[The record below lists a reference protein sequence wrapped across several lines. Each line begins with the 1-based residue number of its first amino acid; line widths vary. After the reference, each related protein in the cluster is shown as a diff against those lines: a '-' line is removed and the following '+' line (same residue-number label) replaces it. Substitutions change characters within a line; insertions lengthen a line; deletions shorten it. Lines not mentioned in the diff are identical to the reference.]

1 MVKSRALRQEADA
14 IEPAASGG
22 HSGLATGQAPDVA
35 ASSIATAVSATRHM
49 MDLADARLTAAN
61 GAIATIGS
69 AYDRTLNYMISRAT
83 LGLAPAALTEAYLD
97 WLIHLS
103 AAPGKATELWQEWYR
118 KHVQLTHHVLICL
131 CSTTPPEPCV
141 PPVANDKRFAAPEWQ
156 QWPFNAIHQAFLLQQ
171 QWWGEA
177 TTGIRGLTHQ
187 HEREVSFAARQI
199 LDMVSPANFVT
210 TNPVVLNR
218 TIAEGGANLVRG
230 AMNFLEDW
238 QRAQSGRGP
247 VGAEQF
253 KIGENIAVTP
263 GRVVFRNHLIE
274 LIQYEPATG
283 RVRPEP
289 LLIVPAWIMK
299 YYILDLSPENSLVKY
314 LVDQGFTVFMISWKN
329 PDAGDRDLGLEDYRK
344 DGVMAALD
352 AVNRLVPSVPVHG
365 VGYCLGGTLLAIAAA
380 ALAGGEPAKDGKRF
394 ATLSFFAAQADFTE
408 AGELT
413 LFINES
419 QLAFLEDVMR
429 EQGYLAA
436 GQMAG
441 AFQLLRSNDLIW
453 SRVVHDY
460 LMGERTPVTDLMAW
474 NADSTRMP
482 ARMHSEYLR
491 RLFLD
496 NDLAEGR
503 YLVDG
508 KPVALTDIRAPIF
521 AVGTETDHVAPWRSV
536 YKFRILADTDVTFL
550 LTTGGH
556 NAGIV
561 SGVHNTRRSYR
572 VASAAATDTY
582 IDPETWLAQVPR
594 QQGSWWPE
602 WVEWVRARSGEDV
615 APPRLGNIDPPCPA
629 PGSYVYAR

>member
-1 MVKSRALRQEADA
+1 MEKSRAVRQEADA
-14 IEPAASGG
+14 VESSEKGSGVQAAE
-22 HSGLATGQAPDVA
+22 APGAMV
-35 ASSIATAVSATRHM
+35 SSMATAIGATRRM
-49 MDLADARLTAAN
+49 MDLADARLDAAN
-61 GAIATIGS
+61 GAIATMGS
-69 AYDRTLNYMISRAT
+69 AYDRTLNYLVSRVT
-83 LGLAPAALTEAYLD
+83 LGLAPAALIEAYLD
-97 WLIHLS
+97 WFIHLT
-103 AAPGKATELWQEWYR
+103 AAPGKEAELWQEWYR
-118 KHVQLTHHVLICL
+118 KHARLTHHMLACL
-131 CSTTPPEPCV
+131 ASVEPPEPCV
-141 PPVANDKRFAAPEWQ
+141 PPVATDKRFAAPEWQ
-156 QWPFNAIHQAFLLQQ
+156 QWPFNFIHQAFLLQE

-187 HEREVSFAARQI
+187 HERAVSFAARQI
-199 LDMVSPANFVT
+199 LDMVSPANFVA

-218 TIAEGGANLVRG
+218 TIADGGANLVRG

-238 QRAQSGRGP
+238 QRVQSGRGP

-253 KIGENIAVTP
+253 KIGENIAATP

-274 LIQYEPATG
+274 LIQYEPTTK

-299 YYILDLSPENSLVKY
+299 YYILDLSPGNSLVKY

-329 PDAGDRDLGLEDYRK
+329 PGPEDRDLGLEDYSK
-344 DGVMAALD
+344 DGVIAALD
-352 AVNRLVPSVPVHG
+352 AVNRLMPDVPVHG
-365 VGYCLGGTLLAIAAA
+365 VGYCLGGTLLAITAA
-380 ALAGGEPAKDGKRF
+380 ALARGEPPEDGKRF

-491 RLFLD
+491 QLFLD

-503 YLVDG
+503 YKVDG

-536 YKFRILADTDVTFL
+536 YKIRLLADTDVTFL

-561 SGVHNTRRSYR
+561 SGAQNPRRAYR

-582 IDPETWLAQVPR
+582 IDPETWLAQVPK

-602 WVEWVRARSGEDV
+602 WVAWVRARSGGDV
-615 APPRLGNIDPPCPA
+615 APPRQGDVDPPCPA
-629 PGSYVYAR
+629 PGTYILAR

>member
-1 MVKSRALRQEADA
+1 MEPPSGTAGVEA
-14 IEPAASGG
+14 AA
-22 HSGLATGQAPDVA
+22 AQAPDTVT
-35 ASSIATAVSATRHM
+35 SSIAAAIGATRRM
-49 MDLADARLTAAN
+49 MDMADARLTAAN
-61 GAIATIGS
+61 GAISTIGS
-69 AYDRTLNYMISRAT
+69 AYDRTLNYMISRGT
-83 LGLAPAALTEAYLD
+83 LGLAPAALVEAYLD
-97 WLIHLS
+97 WFIHLT
-103 AAPGKATELWQEWYR
+103 AAPGKEAELGQEWYR
-118 KHVQLTHHVLICL
+118 KHVRLTHHVLACL
-131 CSTTPPEPCV
+131 CNAEPPEPCV
-141 PPVANDKRFAAPEWQ
+141 PKVASDKRFAAPEWQ
-156 QWPFNAIHQAFLLQQ
+156 QWPFNVIHQAFLLQQ
-171 QWWGEA
+171 QWWEEA

-187 HEREVSFAARQI
+187 HERAVSFAARQI
-199 LDMVSPANFVT
+199 LDMVSPANFVA

-218 TIAEGGANLVRG
+218 TMADGGANLVRG

-238 QRAQSGRGP
+238 QRVQSGRGP

-253 KIGENIAVTP
+253 KIGENIAATP
-263 GRVVFRNHLIE
+263 GRVVFRNPLIE
-274 LIQYEPATG
+274 LIQYEPTTK

-299 YYILDLSPENSLVKY
+299 YYILDLSPGNSLVKY

-329 PDAGDRDLGLEDYRK
+329 PGPEDRDLGLEDYGK
-344 DGVMAALD
+344 DGVIAALD
-352 AVNRLVPSVPVHG
+352 AVNRLVPDVPVHG
-365 VGYCLGGTLLAIAAA
+365 VGYCLGGTLLAITAA
-380 ALAGGEPAKDGKRF
+380 ALARGEPPEDGKRF

-419 QLAFLEDVMR
+419 QLAFLEDVMH

-460 LMGERTPVTDLMAW
+460 LMGERTPVSDLMAW

-503 YLVDG
+503 YTVGG

-536 YKFRILADTDVTFL
+536 YKIRLLADTDVTFL

-561 SGVHNTRRSYR
+561 SGASNSRRAYR

-582 IDPETWLAQVPR
+582 VDPETWLAQVPQR
-594 QQGSWWPE
+594 QGSWWPA
-602 WVEWVRARSGEDV
+602 WVEWVGARSGEEV
-615 APPRLGNIDPPCPA
+615 SPPRMGDVEPRCPA
-629 PGSYVYAR
+629 PGSYVLAR